1 MCYNLNMKIIF
12 NFKQRCRTHG
22 RQTVELHR
30 QYGSENKMKR
40 KLAFLLTLCFG
51 WSVFF
56 SGCGG
61 TLPKPDGKLQVVCTI
76 FPEYDWARQLT
87 QGVDSVD
94 LTLLVKN
101 GTDLHSYQPSVKDI
115 AAISRADVFCYVGG
129 VSDTWVNDVLDTT
142 ENHTAKLV
150 SMVDAAHADEEVLAE
165 GMQDDDHHHH
175 DHDHDHDH
183 DAEEETEVDEHVW
196 LSLRRAQLA
205 CAAMRDALCQADPSH
220 AEAYQANYTA
230 YAGQLQALDAEYQT
244 MTETAERS
252 TIVVADRFPFR
263 YLAEDYGLTYYA
275 AFPGCS
281 AETEASFETIVFLSD
296 KVKSLGLSCVLTMEG
311 SNHSLAKTILE
322 NAGTDGSILTLQSL
336 QAVSQSEIDQGATYL
351 SKMQENYSVLEK
363 ALNEGRRE
371 TWHN

>member
-1 MCYNLNMKIIF
+1 M
-12 NFKQRCRTHG
+12 
-22 RQTVELHR
+22 ELHR

-150 SMVDAAHADEEVLAE
+150 SMVDATHADEEVLAE

-183 DAEEETEVDEHVW
+183 DAEEETELDEHVW

-263 YLAEDYGLTYYA
+263 YLAEDYG
-275 AFPGCS
+275 
-281 AETEASFETIVFLSD
+281 
-296 KVKSLGLSCVLTMEG
+296 
-311 SNHSLAKTILE
+311 
-322 NAGTDGSILTLQSL
+322 
-336 QAVSQSEIDQGATYL
+336 
-351 SKMQENYSVLEK
+351 
-363 ALNEGRRE
+363 
-371 TWHN
+371 

>member
-1 MCYNLNMKIIF
+1 M
-12 NFKQRCRTHG
+12 
-22 RQTVELHR
+22 ELHR

-87 QGVDSVD
+87 QSVDSVD

-296 KVKSLGLSCVLTMEG
+296 KVKSLGLPCVLTMEG

-322 NAGTDGSILTLQSL
+322 NACTDGSILTLQSL

-363 ALNEGRRE
+363 ALNEGSRE

>member
-1 MCYNLNMKIIF
+1 MLF
-12 NFKQRCRTHG
+12 R
-22 RQTVELHR
+22 
-30 QYGSENKMKR
+30 S
-40 KLAFLLTLCFG
+40 
-51 WSVFF
+51 
-56 SGCGG
+56 
-61 TLPKPDGKLQVVCTI
+61 
-76 FPEYDWARQLT
+76 
-87 QGVDSVD
+87 
-94 LTLLVKN
+94 
-101 GTDLHSYQPSVKDI
+101 
-115 AAISRADVFCYVGG
+115 
-129 VSDTWVNDVLDTT
+129 
-142 ENHTAKLV
+142 
-150 SMVDAAHADEEVLAE
+150 
-165 GMQDDDHHHH
+165 
-175 DHDHDHDH
+175 
-183 DAEEETEVDEHVW
+183 
-196 LSLRRAQLA
+196 A

-281 AETEASFETIVFLSD
+281 AETEASFEIIVFLSD

-363 ALNEGRRE
+363 ALNEGSRE